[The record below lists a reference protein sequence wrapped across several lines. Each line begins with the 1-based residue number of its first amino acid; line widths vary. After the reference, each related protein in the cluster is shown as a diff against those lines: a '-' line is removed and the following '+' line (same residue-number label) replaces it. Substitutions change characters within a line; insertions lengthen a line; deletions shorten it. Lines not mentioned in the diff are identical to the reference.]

1 MLSDLRESG
10 LQDALD
16 KFKAS
21 VIKQARTNLTKGRA
35 PFGSHNNT
43 RKLYNSLKG
52 QAKVY
57 AKGYSLSFEMED
69 YGFYQDKGVRGK
81 RSNSR
86 APKSPYKFGS
96 GTGAKGGLT
105 EGIQRWVKARKFQFR
120 QRDPE
125 TKKSTGKFLSYD
137 ATAWII
143 TRSIYAKGL
152 RPTLFFTKPFEAA
165 YKRLPQELVNDL
177 KIDLEKIFNY
187 SIKQPK

>member
-1 MLSDLRESG
+1 MLADLRESG
-10 LQDALD
+10 LQDALY

-21 VIKQARTNLTKGRA
+21 VIKQARTNLTKGDRNV
-35 PFGSHNNT
+35 S

-52 QAKVY
+52 EAKVY
-57 AKGYSLSFEMED
+57 AKGYSLSFEMEEH
-69 YGFYQDKGVRGK
+69 GFYQDKGVKGK
-81 RSNSR
+81 KSSAK
-86 APKSPYKFGS
+86 APNSPYKFGS
-96 GTGAKGGLT
+96 GKGKKGGLT
-105 EGIQRWVKARKFQFR
+105 EGIQRWVKARKFQFK
-120 QRDPE
+120 D
-125 TKKSTGKFLSYD
+125 KKGKFMSYD

-143 TRSIYAKGL
+143 TKSIYAKGL

>member
-1 MLSDLRESG
+1 MLADLRESG
-10 LQDALD
+10 LQEALD
-16 KFKAS
+16 KFKTS
-21 VIKQARTNLTKGRA
+21 VIKQARTNLSKGDRNV
-35 PFGSHNNT
+35 S

-81 RSNSR
+81 KSSAR

-96 GTGAKGGLT
+96 GKGKKGGLT
-105 EGIQRWVKARKFQFR
+105 EGIQRWVKARKFQFK
-120 QRDPE
+120 D
-125 TKKSTGKFLSYD
+125 KKGKFMSYD
-137 ATAWII
+137 STAWII
-143 TRSIYAKGL
+143 TKSIYAKGL
-152 RPTLFFTKPFEAA
+152 RPTLFFTKPFEQA

>member
-1 MLSDLRESG
+1 MLADLRESG

-21 VIKQARTNLTKGRA
+21 VIKQARTNLSKGDRNV
-35 PFGSHNNT
+35 S

-52 QAKVY
+52 EAKVY
-57 AKGYSLSFEMED
+57 AKGYYLNFQMEE
-69 YGFYQDKGVRGK
+69 YGNYQDKGVKGK
-81 RSNSR
+81 RSSSR
-86 APKSPYKFGS
+86 APNSPYKFGS
-96 GTGAKGGLT
+96 GKGAKGGLT
-105 EGIQRWVKARKFQFR
+105 EGIQRWVKARKFQFK
-120 QRDPE
+120 D
-125 TKKSTGKFLSYD
+125 KKGKFLSYD

>member
-10 LQDALD
+10 LQEALD
-16 KFKAS
+16 RFKAS
-21 VIKQARTNLTKGRA
+21 VIKQARTNLSKGDRNV
-35 PFGSHNNT
+35 S

-57 AKGYSLSFEMED
+57 AKGYSLSFEMEE
-69 YGFYQDKGVRGK
+69 YGNYQDKGVRGK
-81 RSNSR
+81 RSNAR

-96 GTGAKGGLT
+96 GKGKKGGLT
-105 EGIQRWVKARKFQFR
+105 EGIQRWVKARKFQFKDKR
-120 QRDPE
+120 
-125 TKKSTGKFLSYD
+125 GKFMSYD
-137 ATAWII
+137 STAWII
-143 TRSIYAKGL
+143 TKSIYAKGL

>member
-10 LQDALD
+10 LQEALD

-21 VIKQARTNLTKGRA
+21 VIKQARTNLTKGDRNV
-35 PFGSHNNT
+35 S

-57 AKGYSLSFEMED
+57 AKGYSLSFEMEE
-69 YGFYQDKGVRGK
+69 YGNYQDKGVRGK
-81 RSNSR
+81 RSNAR

-96 GTGAKGGLT
+96 GKGKKGGLT
-105 EGIQRWVKARKFQFR
+105 EGIQRWVKARKFQFKDKR
-120 QRDPE
+120 
-125 TKKSTGKFLSYD
+125 GKFMSYD
-137 ATAWII
+137 STAWII
-143 TRSIYAKGL
+143 TKSIYAKGL

-177 KIDLEKIFNY
+177 RIDLEKIFNY

>member
-1 MLSDLRESG
+1 MLADLRESG
-10 LQDALD
+10 LQAALD

-21 VIKQARTNLTKGRA
+21 VIKQARTNLTKGDRNV
-35 PFGSHNNT
+35 S

-57 AKGYSLSFEMED
+57 AKGYSLSFEMEE
-69 YGFYQDKGVRGK
+69 YGFYQDKGVKGK
-81 RSNSR
+81 KSSAK
-86 APKSPYKFGS
+86 APNSPYKFGS
-96 GTGAKGGLT
+96 GKGKKGGLT
-105 EGIQRWVKARKFQFR
+105 EGIQRWVNARKFQFKDKR
-120 QRDPE
+120 
-125 TKKSTGKFLSYD
+125 GKFMSYD
-137 ATAWII
+137 STAWLI
-143 TRSIYAKGL
+143 TRSIYAKGI

>member
-10 LQDALD
+10 LQEALD
-16 KFKAS
+16 RFKAS
-21 VIKQARTNLTKGRA
+21 VIKQARTNLSKGDRNV
-35 PFGSHNNT
+35 S

-69 YGFYQDKGVRGK
+69 HGFYQDKGVRGK
-81 RSNSR
+81 KSSAK
-86 APKSPYKFGS
+86 APNSPYKFGS
-96 GTGAKGGLT
+96 GKGKKGGLT
-105 EGIQRWVKARKFQFR
+105 EGIQRWVKARKFQFK
-120 QRDPE
+120 D
-125 TKKSTGKFLSYD
+125 KKGKFMSYD
-137 ATAWII
+137 STAWII
-143 TRSIYAKGL
+143 TRSIYAKGI

>member
-1 MLSDLRESG
+1 MLADLRESG

-21 VIKQARTNLTKGRA
+21 VIKQARTNLSKGDRNV
-35 PFGSHNNT
+35 S

-57 AKGYSLSFEMED
+57 AKGYSLSFEMEE

-81 RSNSR
+81 RSNAR

-96 GTGAKGGLT
+96 GKGKKGGLT
-105 EGIQRWVKARKFQFR
+105 EGIQRWVKARKFQFK
-120 QRDPE
+120 D
-125 TKKSTGKFLSYD
+125 KKGKFMSYD
-137 ATAWII
+137 STAWII

>member
-1 MLSDLRESG
+1 MLADLRESG

-21 VIKQARTNLTKGRA
+21 VIKQARTNLTKGDRNV
-35 PFGSHNNT
+35 S

-52 QAKVY
+52 EAKVY
-57 AKGYSLSFEMED
+57 AKGYFLNFQMEE
-69 YGFYQDKGVRGK
+69 YGNYQDKGVRGK
-81 RSNSR
+81 RSNTR

-105 EGIQRWVKARKFQFR
+105 EGIQRWVKARKFQFK
-120 QRDPE
+120 D
-125 TKKSTGKFLSYD
+125 KKGKFMSYD
-137 ATAWII
+137 STAWII
-143 TRSIYAKGL
+143 TRSIYAKGI